1 MKKIALAALS
11 VFALLAVI
19 ISACG
24 TPAPPPTPT
33 SPPAATPTPVPEAAP
48 APGASFSGAIDMG
61 DKASSGTL
69 SFRVSETGAAITDL
83 RISLQSA
90 NCNNMITMGSV
101 MDYLSNPGITIT
113 DGTFEGS
120 LPAMGGMVT
129 DYRFNPG
136 DSFPTPVP
144 DPDTVGKIAG
154 RFTTPTTASGTI
166 AVFLGAAMSGGIVCE
181 LGTFDWSATGN

>member
-1 MKKIALAALS
+1 MSYQKLSQQMIGMAL
-11 VFALLAVI
+11 VFLLLVGC
-19 ISACG
+19 SA
-24 TPAPPPTPT
+24 PVSAPV
-33 SPPAATPTPVPEAAP
+33 SPK
-48 APGASFSGAIDMG
+48 PGASFSGAIVVS

-69 SFRVSETGAAITDL
+69 SFTVSETGAAITDMS
-83 RISLQSA
+83 ISLQSA
-90 NCNNMITMGSV
+90 NCNDMITMGSV
-101 MDYLSNPGITIT
+101 TDFLSNPGITIT

-144 DPDTVGKIAG
+144 DPYTVGKIAG

-166 AVFLGAAMSGGIVCE
+166 TIFLGATWSGGIVCE